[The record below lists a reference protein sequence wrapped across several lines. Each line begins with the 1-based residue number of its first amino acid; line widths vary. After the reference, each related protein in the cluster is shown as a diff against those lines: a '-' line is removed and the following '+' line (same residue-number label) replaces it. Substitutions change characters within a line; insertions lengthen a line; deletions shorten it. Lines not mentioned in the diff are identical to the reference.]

1 MRYKITIQETLSR
14 SILVDAATLY
24 DAEFVA
30 RDMYRNCQIILSDN
44 DFVSTEFKVAPLHSY
59 YQSAKNDFTLLHG
72 DCMQRLHE
80 IEDNS
85 IDAIFADP
93 PYFLSNGGISVQSG
107 KQVCVDKGDWDK
119 GGTPEHIYEFNRRW
133 LELCRPKLKEN
144 GTIWISG
151 THHNIHVVMR
161 CLQEL
166 GYKVLNTITWQ
177 KTDPPPNL
185 SCKYFNFSTE
195 LIIWARKYE
204 KKTHKFNYEVMKQ
217 LNGGTQ
223 MTDVW
228 RIPAVGS
235 WEKQQGKHPT
245 QKPLRLLYRIVLA
258 STNKGDTILDP
269 FNGSGT
275 TGIAANLLGRKYI
288 GIEQDKQFC
297 ELSQRRR
304 DAIEDIN
311 ERKCLFDKMH
321 ENPQEATVI
330 INHMRE
336 KELEKALKY
345 GITYMRAGDSKGSLL
360 VSKGFEKSQYVL
372 LHTNGEN
379 CHLFKLKTKGH
390 FQIWTKDTLEQY
402 CFNPQH
408 AAYYVTLHFDNA
420 KEIEIT
426 KSLNLKQRQNTYRA
440 KICQLSDFIGFI

>member
-1 MRYKITIQETLSR
+1 MIT
-14 SILVDAATLY
+14 
-24 DAEFVA
+24 
-30 RDMYRNCQIILSDN
+30 
-44 DFVSTEFKVAPLHSY
+44 
-59 YQSAKNDFTLLHG
+59 KNDDFTILHG
-72 DCMQRLHE
+72 DCMQRLRE

-119 GGTPEHIYEFNRRW
+119 GGTPEHIYEFNRNW
-133 LELCRPKLKEN
+133 LSLCRSKLKDD

-195 LIIWARKYE
+195 LIIWARKHE
-204 KKTHKFNYEVMKQ
+204 KKTHKFNYETMKQ

-228 RIPAVGS
+228 RIPAVGK
-235 WEKQQGKHPT
+235 WEKNQGKHPT
-245 QKPLRLLYRIVLA
+245 QKTLRLLYRIILA
-258 STNKGDTILDP
+258 STNEGDTILDP
-269 FNGSGT
+269 FSGSGT

-288 GIEQDKQFC
+288 GIEQDKKFC
-297 ELSQRRR
+297 ELSLSRRA
-304 DAIEDIN
+304 AIEN
-311 ERKCLFDKMH
+311 PEERKNLFDKMR
-321 ENPQEATVI
+321 ENPQETTVL

-336 KELEKALKY
+336 KDRDLAMQT
-345 GITYMRAGDSKGSLL
+345 GITYVRAGDSKGSLL
-360 VSKGFEKSQYVL
+360 VKQGFERLGYICI
-372 LHTNGEN
+372 HTNGEN
-379 CHLFKLKTKGH
+379 PVLFKQTNKG
-390 FQIWTKDTLEQY
+390 FRIYKATDLQEKGFTAE
-402 CFNPQH
+402 NAP
-408 AAYYVTLHFDNA
+408 YYAVFLFDPTRPIPFDQPIDLHKKHYTQVA
-420 KEIEIT
+420 HI
-426 KSLNLKQRQNTYRA
+426 QP
-440 KICQLSDFIGFI
+440 LSDFIGIK